1 MRHFFWSLVSATLL
15 LGCSVDP
22 DINAPSTVAI
32 EEEILVLVNA
42 HREAKKLDPLESME
56 IMASEARAH
65 SQNMA
70 NGTSPFNHDGFDGRI
85 MRIKNAVGG
94 SSSGENIAKGQK
106 TAQAVMDSWLS
117 SPGHKA
123 NIEGNFDLIGIGVA
137 RKDNGPLFFTQIFL
151 RN

>member
-1 MRHFFWSLVSATLL
+1 MKRFFWSLASTILL
-15 LGCSVDP
+15 LACSEDP
-22 DINAPSTVAI
+22 AINAPAIVAI

-42 HREAKKLDPLESME
+42 HREANKLDPLVSVE

-70 NGTSPFNHDGFDGRI
+70 NGTSLFNHDGFDGRI
-85 MRIKNAVGG
+85 GRIKDAIGG

-106 TAQAVMDSWLS
+106 NAQAVMESWLS

-151 RN
+151 KE